1 MERSSKPEE
10 SSHSWLKHWPRA
22 YPEPW
27 GRARVRECVTERLR
41 ERERE
46 SERARENES
55 SGLRESERENNFFLL
70 GSHLKL
76 YRSSTHFLVF
86 AASGSSDTPTH
97 SLIIHVDINDDDVDQ
112 PWHVKKTPPC
122 VANCTGNCCT
132 FIFFQSA
139 DGLFNL
145 FN

>member
-1 MERSSKPEE
+1 MERSKLEE
-10 SSHSWLKHWPRA
+10 SPHSWLKHWPRA

-27 GRARVRECVTERLR
+27 GRARVRECVTERLC

-55 SGLRESERENNFFLL
+55 SRERRSEIRILKELL

-97 SLIIHVDINDDDVDQ
+97 SLIIHVDINDDDVDHS
-112 PWHVKKTPPC
+112 WHVKKTPPC
-122 VANCTGNCCT
+122 VANCTENCCT

-145 FN
+145 FK

>member
-1 MERSSKPEE
+1 
-10 SSHSWLKHWPRA
+10 
-22 YPEPW
+22 
-27 GRARVRECVTERLR
+27 VRECVTERLR